1 MKKKIFTA
9 VVAAIV
15 SVTAA
20 FNVMAATSDETDTVV
35 PVTTLKGASEKI
47 DIKVTLNKDSVKR
60 ETGKT
65 FKLKAKVNKKGKKVK
80 FQSTNTKVAVVNRNG
95 VVTTKS
101 AGKAEI
107 IAKCNGVKDKCKVQ
121 VVKPEFKGNTIKD
134 STMASIAAKVG
145 CQEDGAYYSSSIMCS
160 AYSFAYAY
168 QQVTGK
174 YITPGSVW
182 SGGGCT
188 WAGGTYRRL
197 SSASS
202 MLQTIKS
209 EIDKNKAC
217 VGYMAT
223 GWNNHYVTF
232 YSYTGNGT
240 SLSDF
245 TVIDPWDGQIK
256 NASEFGYYSYHVV
269 TINT

>member
-1 MKKKIFTA
+1 MKNKFICV

-15 SVTAA
+15 SVTAS
-20 FNVMAATSDETDTVV
+20 FNVMAATSDDLTVV
-35 PVTTLKGASEKI
+35 PVTTLKEASEKI
-47 DIKVTLNKDSVKR
+47 DIKLTLNKDSVKR
-60 ETGKT
+60 ETGKS
-65 FKLKAKVNKKGKKVK
+65 FKLKAKVNQKGKKVK
-80 FQSTNTKVAVVNRNG
+80 FLSTNKKVAVVNQNG

-107 IAKCNGVKDKCKVQ
+107 VAKCNGVKDKCKVQ
-121 VVKPEFKGNTIKD
+121 VVKPEFKGNTIKN
-134 STMASIAAKVG
+134 STMASIASKVG
-145 CQEDGAYYSSSIMCS
+145 CQTDRAYYSSSIMCS

-188 WAGGTYRRL
+188 WTGGTYRRL
-197 SSASS
+197 SSASE
-202 MLQTIKS
+202 MLKTIKS

-240 SLSDF
+240 TLSDF
-245 TVIDPWDGQIK
+245 TVIDPWDGKIK